1 MHGDISLLG
10 MLSLCRYSRSNTYI
24 HKYVANIS
32 FGINIKNME
41 GKLMK
46 NVPVTSSSMTV
57 NLDGF
62 ESGVY
67 FVEVSHAGGNETL
80 KFIKE

>member
-32 FGINIKNME
+32 FGINIKNMKVTMYV
-41 GKLMK
+41 GCCTAI
-46 NVPVTSSSMTV
+46 PVATKGAKQKHLLS
-57 NLDGF
+57 F
-62 ESGVY
+62 IESIALIHMDSTHVY
-67 FVEVSHAGGNETL
+67 V
-80 KFIKE
+80 